1 MSSAFGPNAWVQQH
15 WDWRAAANF
24 MLGGAGAGLLFA
36 LSFIPDGARYP
47 MMLALALVAAG
58 LGAVWLEI
66 GRKLRA
72 VHVMFN
78 PFTSWMTR
86 ESFVAVIL
94 FGAGISFLFLRQPW
108 AQYAAALAGLAF
120 LFCQA
125 MILRASK
132 GIPAW
137 RMPEAVPLILCT
149 GLAEGAGVLLAF
161 DARPAVLALLGL
173 AVIARA
179 LAWTR
184 YRGALRQP
192 GARASLEPA
201 GTLLLW
207 LGSAAPLALLLA
219 SLAVPQAAALAG
231 LAALAAGW
239 RLKFVLVARASFN
252 QGFAL
257 PKLPVRGAR

>member
-15 WDWRAAANF
+15 WDWRAATNF
-24 MLGGAGAGLLFA
+24 MLGGAGSSLIAVAAFLSPATDAAIAAGLV
-36 LSFIPDGARYP
+36 
-47 MMLALALVAAG
+47 LVAAG

-72 VHVMFN
+72 AHVMFN

-86 ESFVAVIL
+86 ESFAAAVL
-94 FGAGISFLFLRQPW
+94 FGLGFLYLFFRQPW
-108 AQYAAALAGLAF
+108 TQHAAALAALAF
-120 LFCQA
+120 LFCQS

-137 RMPEAVPLILCT
+137 RMPEVVPLVLCT
-149 GLAEGAGVLLAF
+149 GLAEGAGALLAF
-161 DARPAVLALLGL
+161 DAQPAALALLGL

-179 LAWTR
+179 LAWFR

-192 GARASLEPA
+192 GTRSALEPA

-207 LGSAAPLALLLA
+207 LGTAAPLALLLA

>member
-1 MSSAFGPNAWVQQH
+1 MSAFGPNPWVQQH
-15 WDWRAAANF
+15 WDWRAATNF
-24 MLGGAGAGLLFA
+24 MLGGAGSGLIFA
-36 LSFIPDGARYP
+36 ASFLPQELQNPLLLG
-47 MMLALALVAAG
+47 LALVAAG

-86 ESFVAVIL
+86 ESFAAVVL
-94 FGAGISFLFLRQPW
+94 FGFGIASLSFRHPW
-108 AQYAAALAGLAF
+108 MQYAAGLAALAF
-120 LFCQA
+120 LFCQS

-137 RMPEAVPLILCT
+137 RMPEAVPLIICT
-149 GLAEGAGVLLAF
+149 GLAEGTGALLAF
-161 DARPAVLALLGL
+161 GAPPAALALLGL
-173 AVIARA
+173 AVVARS
-179 LAWTR
+179 LAWSR
-184 YRGALRQP
+184 YRSALRQP
-192 GARASLEPA
+192 GAKSALEPA

-207 LGSAAPLALLLA
+207 LGTAAPLALLLA
-219 SLAVPQAAALAG
+219 SLVAPQAAALAG

-257 PKLPVRGAR
+257 PRLPVRGAR

>member
-1 MSSAFGPNAWVQQH
+1 MSAFGPNPWVQQH

-24 MLGGAGAGLLFA
+24 MFGGTGAGLICAAGLV
-36 LSFIPDGARYP
+36 PDEAHSP
-47 MMLALALVAAG
+47 LAVGLALVAAG

-72 VHVMFN
+72 AHVMFN

-86 ESFVAVIL
+86 ESFAAVLL
-94 FGAGISFLFLRQPW
+94 FGLGASYLLFRQPW
-108 AQYAAALAGLAF
+108 AQFAAALAGLAF

-137 RMPEAVPLILCT
+137 RMPEVVPLVLCT
-149 GLAEGAGVLLAF
+149 GLAEGTGALLAF
-161 DARPAVLALLGL
+161 DARPAVLALLAL

-179 LAWTR
+179 LAWYR

-192 GARASLEPA
+192 GAKAALQPA
-201 GTLLLW
+201 GTSMFW
-207 LGSAAPLALLLA
+207 LGTAAPLALLLA
-219 SLAVPQAAALAG
+219 SLAVPQAAVLAG

-239 RLKFVLVARASFN
+239 RFKFVLVARASFN